1 MEARNKD
8 YYLPGDVVTIRQD
21 VPNKPTMIVVKKSIK
36 RFNSEN
42 FFQGILCQW
51 FSTDMK
57 LQESVFNTKDLI
69 KVN

>member
-42 FFQGILCQW
+42 FFQQI
-51 FSTDMK
+51 
-57 LQESVFNTKDLI
+57 
-69 KVN
+69 